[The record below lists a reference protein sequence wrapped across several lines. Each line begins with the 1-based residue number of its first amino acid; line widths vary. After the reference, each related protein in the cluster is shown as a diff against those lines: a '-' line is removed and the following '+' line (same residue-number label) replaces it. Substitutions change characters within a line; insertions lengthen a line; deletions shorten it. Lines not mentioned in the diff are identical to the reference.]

1 MIGLVIRTWFSS
13 SQKSLKGILLNIFG
27 ESEQSIYYIEENY
40 FFLTL
45 DSILWGVWHSV
56 RYLVTMK
63 DKLEVKSED
72 TLGIRAKIWPLV
84 NYLCDK
90 VNALK

>member
-1 MIGLVIRTWFSS
+1 
-13 SQKSLKGILLNIFG
+13 
-27 ESEQSIYYIEENY
+27 
-40 FFLTL
+40 
-45 DSILWGVWHSV
+45 
-56 RYLVTMK
+56 MK

-72 TLGIRAKIWPLV
+72 ILGIRAKIWPLV